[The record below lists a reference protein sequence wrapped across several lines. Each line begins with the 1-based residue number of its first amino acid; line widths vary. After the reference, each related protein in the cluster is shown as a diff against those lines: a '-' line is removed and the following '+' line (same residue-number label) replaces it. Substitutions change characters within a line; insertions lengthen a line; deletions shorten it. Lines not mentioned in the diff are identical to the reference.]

1 MANSGKLEN
10 DRHKG
15 ILLIGDAEKPTSAE
29 VKAFLQIVTGIVRRV
44 ATERVENGVRR

>member
-15 ILLIGDAEKPTSAE
+15 ILLIGDAEKLTPTE
-29 VKAFLQIVTGIVRRV
+29 VNAFLQIVTGIIRRV
-44 ATERVENGVRR
+44 STERGENGVRR